1 MGRPKN
7 NLGAMIPNWV
17 NLQTF
22 GEIKMKNIYKIL
34 IGLLVFGLA
43 VGTACATTTINQFNY
58 GVIGGSSDTTQVA
71 VNGAVGSS
79 GTVNQV
85 NNLYTYDSPGVT
97 QVAVNGLLDSR
108 GTVTQQNVGTVESNT
123 IDSVQVLANI
133 GVDESGTT
141 TQGNSGIVY
150 NTVGSTQ
157 VLGNIDDPTLHYDL
171 NGLILNYI

>member
-1 MGRPKN
+1 
-7 NLGAMIPNWV
+7 MIPNWV

-22 GEIKMKNIYKIL
+22 GEIEMKNIYKIL

-58 GVIGGSSDTTQVA
+58 GVIGGSSDTTQIA
-71 VNGAVGSS
+71 VNGAAGSNGAIS
-79 GTVNQV
+79 QV
-85 NNLYTYDSPGVT
+85 NNLYTYDSHGIT
-97 QVAVNGLLDSR
+97 EAGVNGLLDSH
-108 GTVTQQNVGTVESNT
+108 GTITQQNVGTVESNT
-123 IDSVQVLANI
+123 VDSVQVLANI
-133 GVDESGTT
+133 GVDATGTT

-157 VLGNIDDPTLHYDL
+157 VLGNIDDPTLHYNL

>member
-1 MGRPKN
+1 MCDHNDQPVQLWSHRRIIRYHAGRCKWCS
-7 NLGAMIPNWV
+7 G
-17 NLQTF
+17 F
-22 GEIKMKNIYKIL
+22 IL
-34 IGLLVFGLA
+34 V
-43 VGTACATTTINQFNY
+43 TI
-58 GVIGGSSDTTQVA
+58 S
-71 VNGAVGSS
+71 
-79 GTVNQV
+79 QV
-85 NNLYTYDSPGVT
+85 NNLYTYDSHGVT

-108 GTVTQQNVGTVESNT
+108 GTITQQNVGTVESNT

>member
-85 NNLYTYDSPGVT
+85 NNLYTYDSHGVT
-97 QVAVNGLLDSR
+97 QVAVNGLL
-108 GTVTQQNVGTVESNT
+108 GLLVHG
-123 IDSVQVLANI
+123 
-133 GVDESGTT
+133 
-141 TQGNSGIVY
+141 
-150 NTVGSTQ
+150 
-157 VLGNIDDPTLHYDL
+157 PTLVMVL
-171 NGLILNYI
+171 PPSPALPPLISTCLSRLRQEQLRFPVLVGRQPLREL

>member
-1 MGRPKN
+1 MKQNPVKEKPIPAG
-7 NLGAMIPNWV
+7 LG
-17 NLQTF
+17 
-22 GEIKMKNIYKIL
+22 KIL
-34 IGLLVFGLA
+34 LAHLIPDAKNPRKDLKKGDPEFEKINKSVEKFGQLDP
-43 VGTACATTTINQFNY
+43 IIFNTRTRK
-58 GVIGGSSDTTQVA
+58 ILGGHQRLKVLDSQGYTE
-71 VNGAVGSS
+71 
-79 GTVNQV
+79 
-85 NNLYTYDSPGVT
+85 LYTYDSHGIT
-97 QVAVNGLLDSR
+97 EAGVNGLLDSH
-108 GTVTQQNVGTVESNT
+108 GTITQQNVGTVESNT

>member
-1 MGRPKN
+1 
-7 NLGAMIPNWV
+7 
-17 NLQTF
+17 
-22 GEIKMKNIYKIL
+22 MKNIYKIL

-85 NNLYTYDSPGVT
+85 NNLYTYDSHGVT

-133 GVDESGTT
+133 GVDESVPPRRATAGLFTIPLDLHRFLGTLMIQHFT
-141 TQGNSGIVY
+141 TI
-150 NTVGSTQ
+150 
-157 VLGNIDDPTLHYDL
+157 
-171 NGLILNYI
+171 

>member
-7 NLGAMIPNWV
+7 NLGVMIPNWV

-22 GEIKMKNIYKIL
+22 GEIEMKNIYKIL

-58 GVIGGSSDTTQVA
+58 GVIGGSSDTTQIA
-71 VNGAVGSS
+71 VNGAAGSNGAIS
-79 GTVNQV
+79 QV
-85 NNLYTYDSPGVT
+85 NNLYTYDSHGIT
-97 QVAVNGLLDSR
+97 EAGVNGLLDSH
-108 GTVTQQNVGTVESNT
+108 GTITQQNVGTVESNT
-123 IDSVQVLANI
+123 VDSVQVLANI
-133 GVDESGTT
+133 GVDATGTT

-157 VLGNIDDPTLHYDL
+157 VLGNIDDPTLHYNL